1 MSKNKHQVMIR
12 SGNSKLEQVEK
23 MIGDIIRES
32 QMFLSE
38 DQLRRGLGSQVRKS
52 DFNRVLRNL
61 ENSKKITYNKDSI
74 VWAHEDNNRLRGE
87 STIRRWIFQSPFEL
101 R

>member
-1 MSKNKHQVMIR
+1 MSKKKQKVMRR
-12 SGNSKLEQVEK
+12 SGNSKPGQVEK

-32 QMFLSE
+32 QMFLSK

-61 ENSKKITYNKDSI
+61 ENSKKITYDKDSI
-74 VWAHEDNNRLRGE
+74 VWIAEDNNKQTGQ
-87 STIRRWIFQSPFEL
+87 STTI
-101 R
+101 

>member
-1 MSKNKHQVMIR
+1 MSKKKQKVMRR
-12 SGNSKLEQVEK
+12 SGNSKLEQAEK

-74 VWAHEDNNRLRGE
+74 VWIAEDNNKQTGQ
-87 STIRRWIFQSPFEL
+87 STTI
-101 R
+101 

>member
-1 MSKNKHQVMIR
+1 MSKKKQHFMRR
-12 SGNSKLEQVEK
+12 SGDSRIEQVEK

-32 QMFLSE
+32 EMFLSE

-74 VWAHEDNNRLRGE
+74 VWISEDNNGKTGQ
-87 STIRRWIFQSPFEL
+87 STTI
-101 R
+101 

>member
-1 MSKNKHQVMIR
+1 MSKQKQKDMRR

-23 MIGDIIRES
+23 MIGNIIRES
-32 QMFLSE
+32 QMFLSK

-61 ENSKKITYNKDSI
+61 ENSKKITYNKGSI
-74 VWAHEDNNRLRGE
+74 IWISDDNNKQTGQ
-87 STIRRWIFQSPFEL
+87 STPTI
-101 R
+101 